1 MSEDKDTV
9 QFRIIDYKLVGS
21 DTVTF
26 SLDDGAI
33 VKVKVDIDR
42 VGVAEN
48 FKNPDGNPHYNIG
61 AGLKIQI
68 IPPGGKYRIPKSKV
82 RLPPTQPSTD
92 KRKYG

>member
-26 SLDDGAI
+26 RLDDGAI

-48 FKNPDGNPHYNIG
+48 FKNPDGTPHYNIG

-82 RLPPTQPSTD
+82 RAPPTPPSTD